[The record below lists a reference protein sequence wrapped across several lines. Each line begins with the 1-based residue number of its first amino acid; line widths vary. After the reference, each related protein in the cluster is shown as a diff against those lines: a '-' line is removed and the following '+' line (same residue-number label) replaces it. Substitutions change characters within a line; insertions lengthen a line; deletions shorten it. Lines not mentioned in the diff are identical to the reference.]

1 MRRRCVVVDDEKPAR
16 DRVKRLLD
24 AHSDFELAG
33 EAADAE
39 AAVRLIDETRPD
51 LCFLDVQMPE
61 GTGFDVLQRVGHVPH
76 VIFVTAYDRYAVP
89 AFEVRSIDYLLK
101 PVGRERFALAL
112 DRARERIDGA
122 GSARRILGE
131 LDALRRSAGERP
143 AGAAPRPDR
152 LSVRSGSGIR
162 LLDPDEIVW
171 FEADDALV
179 FARTAGGRFLVDRT
193 LSELERQLA
202 GAVLSRTPEPPGQP
216 RTDRGD
222 SAGRCRHLHDRVSRR
237 GHGAAVPPAGP
248 PAARDIPVVRAA
260 AWRRIQTA
268 DTRCATAHRNPV
280 ADSGARTAPCRIGEE
295 DTWFVR
301 CRSDCC
307 WGAGSRARPRRP
319 ARREPRPASM

>member
-202 GAVLSRTPEPPGQP
+202 GRFFRAHRSRLVNLGRIAEIRPADAGTYTIVCPGAGTVPLSR
-216 RTDRGD
+216 R
-222 SAGRCRHLHDRVSRR
+222 
-237 GHGAAVPPAGP
+237 
-248 PAARDIPVVRAA
+248 
-260 AWRRIQTA
+260 
-268 DTRCATAHRNPV
+268 
-280 ADSGARTAPCRIGEE
+280 
-295 DTWFVR
+295 
-301 CRSDCC
+301 
-307 WGAGSRARPRRP
+307 RARRL
-319 ARREPRPASM
+319 REIFPW